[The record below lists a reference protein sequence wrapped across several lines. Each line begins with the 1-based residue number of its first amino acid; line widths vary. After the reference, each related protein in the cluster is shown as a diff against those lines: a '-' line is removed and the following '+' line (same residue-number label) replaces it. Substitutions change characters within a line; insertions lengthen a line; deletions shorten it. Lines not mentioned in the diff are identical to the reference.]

1 MFRDISSDDRLRHTG
16 IQLFA
21 AAIVAACFAAT
32 GRILAQPPP
41 VLVAAAT
48 GDGPA
53 APNGSATPPA
63 DNPSQNSSASADKTP
78 SDKTDAKDEKKDE
91 SKEEYF
97 NIFGQGTVISQWH
110 GPFTSPYS
118 GPHSFQSINEPKT
131 SETATLDLGARPF
144 QNIEVYFD
152 PEIAGGEGDSSVF
165 GIAAFP
171 NGDITRV
178 GKVQPTPYVARLY
191 VSQTINFG
199 GETEQIKSGPNQ
211 LAGEKDIDRLTI
223 SVGKMAATDWIDTN
237 AYSHDPRSQFM
248 NWALMYNAA
257 WDYPADVRGYTDG
270 SVLDFNQENWA
281 LRYGIFAEP
290 TVANGADL
298 DLDFGRAR
306 GQVWEYEQRY
316 KLWTDQP
323 GKLRFM
329 VYWNRADM
337 GNYREATDDPAF
349 NLDITETRRLSNK
362 YGFGL
367 NLEQAFT
374 TDLGGFFRW
383 GWDDGHTET
392 WAFTECDRT
401 VSFGLTLKGTWWCRA
416 DDAIG
421 CGLAIDG
428 LSSAHAAYLAA
439 GGLGFELGDGKLD
452 YASEIALETYYD
464 YKFKDKQIWLT
475 PDLQFI
481 ADPGYNQDRGP
492 VVIGAVRVHVEF

>member
-1 MFRDISSDDRLRHTG
+1 MFREIRTADRWRPIG
-16 IQLFA
+16 IRFL
-21 AAIVAACFAAT
+21 VAAVAAT
-32 GRILAQPPP
+32 CCITSSRIVAQPPP
-41 VLVAAAT
+41 VLLVGEQENAAGAPDAT
-48 GDGPA
+48 GNSPA
-53 APNGSATPPA
+53 EGSAK
-63 DNPSQNSSASADKTP
+63 NPSVSPDASGSEK
-78 SDKTDAKDEKKDE
+78 SDNKDLKKDE
-91 SKEEYF
+91 PKEEYF

-118 GPHSFQSINEPKT
+118 GPHSFQSINELKT

-144 QNIEVYFD
+144 ENTEVYFD

-165 GIAAFP
+165 GIGAFP

-191 VSQTINFG
+191 VSQAINFG

-211 LAGEKDIDRLTI
+211 LAGTKDIDRLTI
-223 SVGKMAATDWIDTN
+223 SVGKMAATDWIDANT
-237 AYSHDPRSQFM
+237 YSHDPRSQFM

-270 SVLDFNQENWA
+270 SVIDFNQKDWA
-281 LRYGIFAEP
+281 FRYGIFAEP

-306 GQVWEYEQRY
+306 GQVWEVEQRY

-337 GNYREATDDPAF
+337 GNYREATDDRVF

-401 VSFGLTLKGTWWCRA
+401 VSFGLSLKGTWWCRA
-416 DDAIG
+416 EDVVG

-464 YKFKDKQIWLT
+464 YKFKDKQIWIT
-475 PDLQFI
+475 PDLQFV
-481 ADPGYNQDRGP
+481 ADPGYNEDRGP